1 MPDLAA
7 DQSTQ
12 IRTSSIVLGS
22 QLQPVKEALAKADPN
37 SKLTEANPLV
47 ENGEQLVPSITRVFR
62 KDQKLYVYMEV
73 YDPGLGADQKPSIA
87 ATLSFYR
94 GKNKMFES
102 EPVYLDSFLPRRG
115 ETLPIRFEAPLAQ
128 LPTGKYTCQIDLID
142 QNGHKFAFERADI
155 QIWPGQAAPSAVAGF

>member
-1 MPDLAA
+1 M
-7 DQSTQ
+7 
-12 IRTSSIVLGS
+12 
-22 QLQPVKEALAKADPN
+22 AKADSN
-37 SKLTEANPLV
+37 SKADGLKRPLV

-73 YDPGLGADQKPSIA
+73 YDPGLSADQKPSIA

-102 EPVYLDSFLPRRG
+102 EPVYLDSFLPQPQD

-155 QIWPGQAAPSAVAGF
+155 QIWPAQAAPAPAKETSTTSGF